1 MIVGCRYKID
11 VKGQCRLNEGKKNT
25 EVMLV
30 TFQFSPIF
38 NLCGVRYDILLIQY
52 VAPQSCLWYT
62 SKNTN
67 YCHSLLCS
75 LRCILCRDSSKD
87 ESINRADHAVNLE
100 KQNNVKT
107 TPKILI
113 LLSSTS
119 LRILIVEVNL
129 RLIMYVRLYW
139 ITTLTSVTISL
150 MSSFCDKIIAWLK
163 CNGSR
168 KVSRKETIL
177 YKI

>member
-1 MIVGCRYKID
+1 MRHDRFDSYYWLLWSLVAVTRSMSK
-11 VKGQCRLNEGKKNT
+11 VNAVLMKEKKNT

-119 LRILIVEVNL
+119 LRILIVEVKVFAWSC
-129 RLIMYVRLYW
+129 M
-139 ITTLTSVTISL
+139 SVYI
-150 MSSFCDKIIAWLK
+150 
-163 CNGSR
+163 G
-168 KVSRKETIL
+168 
-177 YKI
+177 

>member
-1 MIVGCRYKID
+1 MRHDRFDSYYWLLWSLVAVTRSMSKVNAVLMKEKKYGGD
-11 VKGQCRLNEGKKNT
+11 VSD
-25 EVMLV
+25 
-30 TFQFSPIF
+30 FSIF
-38 NLCGVRYDILLIQY
+38 AHLQSLWRTVWYFVDSICGPSILST
-52 VAPQSCLWYT
+52 VWYT

-119 LRILIVEVNL
+119 LRILIVEVKVFAWSC
-129 RLIMYVRLYW
+129 M
-139 ITTLTSVTISL
+139 SVYI
-150 MSSFCDKIIAWLK
+150 
-163 CNGSR
+163 G
-168 KVSRKETIL
+168 
-177 YKI
+177 

>member
-1 MIVGCRYKID
+1 M
-11 VKGQCRLNEGKKNT
+11 
-25 EVMLV
+25 

-52 VAPQSCLWYT
+52 VAPQ

-150 MSSFCDKIIAWLK
+150 ISSFCDKIIA
-163 CNGSR
+163 
-168 KVSRKETIL
+168 
-177 YKI
+177 

>member
-52 VAPQSCLWYT
+52 VAPQSCIIH
-62 SKNTN
+62 
-67 YCHSLLCS
+67 YCVVK
-75 LRCILCRDSSKD
+75 LRIIATLYFALYVAFCVEIVVKMNQSIARNRSRSS
-87 ESINRADHAVNLE
+87 E

-119 LRILIVEVNL
+119 LRILIVEV
-129 RLIMYVRLYW
+129 
-139 ITTLTSVTISL
+139 
-150 MSSFCDKIIAWLK
+150 
-163 CNGSR
+163 
-168 KVSRKETIL
+168 KVFA
-177 YKI
+177 